1 MPNAAG
7 AAGGGPHIA
16 RGSSGRLCG
25 PIAGYKQVT
34 SLYTMIV
41 LTRAVNPDSHGFRRE
56 KVKEYYA
63 WKLSMIVGSG
73 SPKTEYGSTA
83 LV

>member
-1 MPNAAG
+1 M
-7 AAGGGPHIA
+7 
-16 RGSSGRLCG
+16 
-25 PIAGYKQVT
+25 
-34 SLYTMIV
+34 YTMIV